1 MFRSITL
8 SLFCAV
14 VMSTTALAGNPLP
27 FGMQDDFEDGSLQGW
42 SSKATLTNEPGGPGA
57 SSRYLKITSDSN
69 VAPGHLGAH
78 NMEQW
83 GGAWWNGEAT
93 MSYIAN
99 DVTALAMDLNNMGD
113 TDLALRVMVTTRSDG
128 RWVSTNP
135 LNLAAVSDWQ
145 HVIFSLAE
153 SDLTQVEGSGTWQ
166 GAMSDVVRW
175 AIRHDPIGPDSHGNS
190 PSIDATLGIDN
201 ITAVPEPATM
211 SLLLCG
217 AGLLLRRK
225 RN

>member
-1 MFRSITL
+1 MFRSISL

-14 VMSTTALAGNPLP
+14 IMSTTALAGNPLP

-42 SSKATLTNEPGGPGA
+42 TSKATLTNEPGGPAG
-57 SSRYLKITSDSN
+57 SLRYLKITSDSN

-78 NMEQW
+78 NMAQW

-93 MSYIAN
+93 MSYAAN

-113 TDLALRVMVTTRSDG
+113 TDLALRVMVTTQYSG

-135 LNLAAVSDWQ
+135 LNLGSGSDWQ

-153 SDLTQVEGSGTWQ
+153 SDLTQVQGTGSWLG
-166 GAMSDVVRW
+166 GMDNVVRW
-175 AIRHDPIGPDSHGNS
+175 AIRHDPIGPDGPENS

-211 SLLLCG
+211 TLLLCG
-217 AGLLLRRK
+217 AGLLVRRK